1 MTETPRNDSEDFL
14 FGGGAKSASFLTIS
28 DAHVG
33 VIVEEPTRVQACD
46 YKTGDPKFWPAKGG
60 QVQGDPVMQL
70 RVTIQTDERVDAD
83 DDGRR
88 AIYVSGARKPESQ
101 SKLAATIAAV
111 KAAGAAGLK
120 VGGRFGLQYVADGTK
135 PADGGSPPKMYRAIY
150 EPPETQADAF
160 LADPPFLGQASLPI
174 QVPPPAPAP
183 TAPVQSP
190 WPATQPAQASVAA
203 FPAGPVAQPATVQGV
218 RTREE
223 ALRLAAQ
230 LKLLGQPDAVILQ
243 VYPEVTAQEVAN
255 LPTSNEPPF

>member
-14 FGGGAKSASFLTIS
+14 FGGGAKSASFLTIG

-33 VIVEEPTRVQACD
+33 VIVEEPTRVQARD

-88 AIYVSGARKPESQ
+88 AIYVGGARKPESQ

-150 EPPETQADAF
+150 EPPATQADAF
-160 LADPPFLGQASLPI
+160 LAADAPFPGQAALPI
-174 QVPPPAPAP
+174 QIP
-183 TAPVQSP
+183 APVQSP
-190 WPATQPAQASVAA
+190 WPTTQPAQASVAA